1 MLTIVVGNVVRDVN
15 FSIRPLVPQAA
26 AAGAWVSIFVAICPD
41 SNVSLSQ
48 LGLIKVWVCKT
59 NT

>member
-1 MLTIVVGNVVRDVN
+1 MLTIVIGNVVGDVN
-15 FSIRPLVPQAA
+15 FSIRPLAPHAA
-26 AAGAWVSIFVAICPD
+26 SAGAWVSIFAAISPD

-48 LGLIKVWVCKT
+48 LGLIKVRVCKT